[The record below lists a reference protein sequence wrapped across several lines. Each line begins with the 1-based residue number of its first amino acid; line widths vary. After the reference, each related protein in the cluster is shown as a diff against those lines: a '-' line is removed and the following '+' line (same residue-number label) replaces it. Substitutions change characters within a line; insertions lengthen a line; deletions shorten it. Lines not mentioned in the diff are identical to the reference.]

1 MLPGKRIIGISMMN
15 LAEEN
20 YLKTIFNLSGGGKEN
35 VSTSAI
41 SDFLENKPSS
51 VTDMLK
57 KLSDKSLINYKR
69 YNGAYLTP
77 AGKEEALKVIRKH
90 RLWELFLVKYLAF
103 SWHEV
108 HEIAE
113 QMEHVK
119 SGLLIDRL
127 DKFLGYPAT
136 DPHGDPIPGID
147 GKYRLVNNKTLG
159 ELKEGES
166 CVLTGVKNSS
176 SEFLK
181 YLNEISISLNTR
193 IRVLKKYAFD
203 GSVLVKIDEKHRQ
216 SVSKEVSKNLLIT
229 VI

>member
-1 MLPGKRIIGISMMN
+1 MIN

-20 YLKTIFNLSGGGKEN
+20 YLKTIFNLSGDGKEN

-41 SDFLENKPSS
+41 SDFMENKPSS

-69 YNGAYLTP
+69 YNGAYLTS
-77 AGKEEALKVIRKH
+77 AGKEAALKVIRKH

-108 HEIAE
+108 HDIAE

-119 SGLLIDRL
+119 SEFLIDRL

-136 DPHGDPIPGID
+136 DPHGDPIPGVN
-147 GKYRLVNNKTLG
+147 GKYRLINNKTLD

-181 YLNEISISLNTR
+181 FLNEISISLNTR
-193 IRVLKKYAFD
+193 IRVLKKYTFD
-203 GSVLVKIDEKHRQ
+203 RSVLIKIDEKRQQ
-216 SVSKEVSKNLLIT
+216 SVSDDVSKNMLIT
-229 VI
+229 LI

>member
-1 MLPGKRIIGISMMN
+1 MIN

-20 YLKTIFNLSGGGKEN
+20 YLKTIFNLSGNGKEN

-41 SDFLENKPSS
+41 SDFMENKPSS

-77 AGKEEALKVIRKH
+77 AGKDEALKVIRKH
-90 RLWELFLVKYLAF
+90 RLWELFLVKHLAF

-113 QMEHVK
+113 QLEHVK
-119 SGLLIDRL
+119 SELLIDRL
-127 DKFLGYPAT
+127 DKFLGYPSS

-147 GKYRLVNNKTLG
+147 GKYRLINNKTLG
-159 ELKEGES
+159 ELAEGER

-181 YLNEISISLNTR
+181 YLNEINISLNTR

-203 GSVLVKIDEKHRQ
+203 GSVLIKINEKHRQ
-216 SVSKEVSKNLLIT
+216 TVSREVSKNLLIT
-229 VI
+229 PI